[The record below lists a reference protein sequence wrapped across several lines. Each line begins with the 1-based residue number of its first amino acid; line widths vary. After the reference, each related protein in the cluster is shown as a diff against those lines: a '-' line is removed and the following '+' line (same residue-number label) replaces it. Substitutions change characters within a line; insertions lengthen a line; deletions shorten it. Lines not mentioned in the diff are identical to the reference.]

1 MRSSEQNQQKILE
14 FIRSEIETKGYPPSV
29 REICAAVGLKSTS
42 SVHMHLTQLEKQG
55 VIRRDATKPRAL
67 ELLDS
72 PLSRGRNV
80 PLVGKVTAGAPI
92 LAVENIEDY
101 LVVPRDLVGQEKNN
115 LFALRVQGESM
126 IEAGILDGD
135 IVVVRSQEQAE
146 NGDIVVALIEEE
158 ATVKRIFYE
167 DGHVRLQPENRAMRP
182 ILVDKADVRGRVVA
196 LVRRF

>member
-1 MRSSEQNQQKILE
+1 MRSSGQNQQKILD

-29 REICAAVGLKSTS
+29 REICAAVGLRSTS

-72 PLSRGRNV
+72 PLSRGRSV
-80 PLVGKVTAGAPI
+80 PLVGKVTAGQPI
-92 LAVENIEDY
+92 LAIENIEDY
-101 LVVPRDLVGQEKNN
+101 LIIPNDLAAQEED

-135 IVVVRSQEQAE
+135 IVVVHSQEQAE
-146 NGDIVVALIEEE
+146 NGDIVVALIDDE
-158 ATVKRIFYE
+158 ATLKRIFYE
-167 DGHVRLQPENRAMRP
+167 DGHVRLQPENHAMAP
-182 ILVDKADVRGRVVA
+182 IIVDHADVRGKHVA

>member
-1 MRSSEQNQQKILE
+1 MRSSEQNQQKILD

-55 VIRRDATKPRAL
+55 IIRRDATKPRAL

-72 PLSRGRNV
+72 PMSRGRSV
-80 PLVGKVTAGAPI
+80 PLVGKITAGLPI

-101 LVVPRDLVGQEKNN
+101 LIIPQNLVGQDKE

-135 IVVVRSQEQAE
+135 IVVVNSQNQAE
-146 NGDIVVALIEEE
+146 NGDIVVALIEDE
-158 ATVKRIFYE
+158 ATLKRIFYE
-167 DGHVRLQPENRAMRP
+167 DGHVRLQPENHVMSP
-182 ILVDKADVRGRVVA
+182 IIVERADVRGKIVA
-196 LVRRF
+196 LIRRF

>member
-1 MRSSEQNQQKILE
+1 MRSGQNQQKILD

-29 REICAAVGLKSTS
+29 REICAAVGLRSTS

-72 PLSRGRNV
+72 PLSRARSV
-80 PLVGKVTAGAPI
+80 PLVGKVTAGQPI
-92 LAVENIEDY
+92 LAIENIEDY
-101 LVVPRDLVGQEKNN
+101 LIIPNDLAGQESE

-135 IVVVRSQEQAE
+135 IVIVHSQEQAE
-146 NGDIVVALIEEE
+146 NGDIVVALIGEE
-158 ATVKRIFYE
+158 ATLKRIYYE
-167 DGHVRLQPENRAMRP
+167 GGHVRLQPENRTMSP
-182 ILVDKADVRGRVVA
+182 IIVDRADVRGKLVA